1 MSLPFTF
8 LCATNQAKALTL
20 GGAFDFYKKKNWQ
33 ERMGKDL
40 INWTRPRKKKITEN
54 ERKEDKDQIFESP
67 EKGGKYTKV
76 SEDISLS
83 RFSVFISLGLWR
95 S

>member
-1 MSLPFTF
+1 MQGLPNCNISLAFTF
-8 LCATNQAKALTL
+8 LCATNQAKALTF
-20 GGAFDFYKKKNWQ
+20 GGAFAFHKKKLA
-33 ERMGKDL
+33 GKNGKGFDKL
-40 INWTRPRKKKITEN
+40 DKAKKKKITEN
-54 ERKEDKDQIFESP
+54 EHKEDKDQIFES
-67 EKGGKYTKV
+67 TV

>member
-1 MSLPFTF
+1 
-8 LCATNQAKALTL
+8 
-20 GGAFDFYKKKNWQ
+20 
-33 ERMGKDL
+33 MGKDL

-54 ERKEDKDQIFESP
+54 EHKEDKDQIFES
-67 EKGGKYTKV
+67 TV

-83 RFSVFISLGLWR
+83 RFSVFISLGLWQ

>member
-54 ERKEDKDQIFESP
+54 EHKEDKDQIFES
-67 EKGGKYTKV
+67 TV

-83 RFSVFISLGLWR
+83 RFSVFISLGLWQ